1 MEKEIIQLQQ
11 TNQLLRE
18 TAAKELLLKELISSS
33 LQTSFQCYI
42 EHCST
47 IPYLVVIDFLFNQ
60 FKVYLIIFLNDRM
73 K

>member
-18 TAAKELLLKELISSS
+18 TAANELLLKEQISS
-33 LQTSFQCYI
+33 LQTSLQRYK

-47 IPYLVVIDFLFNQ
+47 IPYLEVINSSFIDL
-60 FKVYLIIFLNDRM
+60 
-73 K
+73 